1 MSVSSFISKRFFFSK
16 SNWNIV
22 NIISQTAS
30 FVLVIATCSF
40 FIVLS
45 VFSGLKDFGLN
56 YSKAFDPDIKITHN
70 KNKHFNVSNLPLV
83 EITGLSGV
91 NSLSQLVEEKV
102 LLNSEDK
109 NSYGVLNG
117 VDKQYNSVVKI
128 DSILVL
134 GRWIAQAFDDVVVS
148 VTLAEDLSLG
158 LFNYQG
164 GLNVLVPSLGKS
176 NSLLKSSFDSAFF
189 MPTGVFQSADE
200 VDQKNIFT
208 SLSSARELLNLKDNA
223 VSAVIIRSNEG
234 VDGFDLSEKISSIVS
249 DDFVIKTR
257 EELNETYYKMLKTE
271 GVVLNLL
278 MGLILVVAM
287 FNTIGA
293 VIIMIIEKQE
303 NIKTLY
309 KIGATKQQVQN
320 IFFKHGLLLSF
331 SGGVLGLVLGCGVV
345 YVQEEFGLIR
355 LAGTSIPY
363 PVSFDLKNFFLV
375 AGWLLIVALAGSY
388 LAALAAK
395 KIKLER

>member
-91 NSLSQLVEEKV
+91 NSLSQFVEEKV

-109 NSYGVLNG
+109 NSYGVLKG

-134 GRWIAQAFDDVVVS
+134 GRWITQTLDDVVVS

-331 SGGVLGLVLGCGVV
+331 SGGVLGLILGCGVV
-345 YVQEEFGLIR
+345 YVQEGFGLIR

-375 AGWLLIVALAGSY
+375 AGWLLIVALVGSY

>member
-56 YSKAFDPDIKITHN
+56 YSNAFDPDIKITHN

-91 NSLSQLVEEKV
+91 NSLSQFVEEKV

-109 NSYGVLNG
+109 NSYGVLKG

-134 GRWIAQAFDDVVVS
+134 GRWITQTLDDVVVS

-176 NSLLKSSFDSAFF
+176 NSLFKSSFDSAFF

-208 SLSSARELLNLKDNA
+208 SLNSARELLNLKDNA

-331 SGGVLGLVLGCGVV
+331 SGGVLGLILGCGVV

-375 AGWLLIVALAGSY
+375 TGWLLIVALAGSY

>member
-134 GRWIAQAFDDVVVS
+134 GRWITQTLDDVVVS

-331 SGGVLGLVLGCGVV
+331 SGGVLGLILGSGVV
-345 YVQEEFGLIR
+345 YFQEGFGLIR

-375 AGWLLIVALAGSY
+375 AGWLLIVALVGSY

>member
-56 YSKAFDPDIKITHN
+56 YSNAFDPDIKITHN

-91 NSLSQLVEEKV
+91 NSLSQFVEEKV

-109 NSYGVLNG
+109 NSYGVLKG

-134 GRWIAQAFDDVVVS
+134 GRWITQTLDDVVVS

-176 NSLLKSSFDSAFF
+176 NSLFKSSFDSAFF

-208 SLSSARELLNLKDNA
+208 SLNSARELLNLKDNA

-331 SGGVLGLVLGCGVV
+331 SGGVLGLILGCGVV
-345 YVQEEFGLIR
+345 YVQEGFGLIR

-375 AGWLLIVALAGSY
+375 TGWLLIVALAGSY

>member
-56 YSKAFDPDIKITHN
+56 YSNAFDPDIKITHN

-91 NSLSQLVEEKV
+91 NSLSQFVEEKV

-109 NSYGVLNG
+109 NSYGVLKG

-134 GRWIAQAFDDVVVS
+134 GRWITQTLDDVVVS

-176 NSLLKSSFDSAFF
+176 NSLFKSSFDSAFF

-208 SLSSARELLNLKDNA
+208 SLNSARELLNLKDNA

-309 KIGATKQQVQN
+309 KIGASKQQVQN

-331 SGGVLGLVLGCGVV
+331 SGGVLGLILGCGVV
-345 YVQEEFGLIR
+345 YVQEGFGLIR

-375 AGWLLIVALAGSY
+375 TGWLLIVALAGSY

>member
-70 KNKHFNVSNLPLV
+70 KNKHFNVSKLPLV

-134 GRWIAQAFDDVVVS
+134 GRWITQTLDDVVVS

-375 AGWLLIVALAGSY
+375 TGWLLIVALAGSY

>member
-134 GRWIAQAFDDVVVS
+134 GRWITQTLDDVVVS

-345 YVQEEFGLIR
+345 YVQEGFGLIR

-375 AGWLLIVALAGSY
+375 TGWLLIVALVGSY

>member
-109 NSYGVLNG
+109 NSYGVLKG

-134 GRWIAQAFDDVVVS
+134 GRWITQTLDDVVVS

-375 AGWLLIVALAGSY
+375 TGWLLIVALAGSY

>member
-70 KNKHFNVSNLPLV
+70 KSKHFNVSNLPLV

-134 GRWIAQAFDDVVVS
+134 GRWITQTLDDVVVS

-331 SGGVLGLVLGCGVV
+331 SGGVLGLILGCGVV
-345 YVQEEFGLIR
+345 YVQEGFGLIR

-375 AGWLLIVALAGSY
+375 TGWLLIVALAGSY

>member
-56 YSKAFDPDIKITHN
+56 YSNAFDPDIKITHN

-91 NSLSQLVEEKV
+91 NSLSQFVEEKV

-109 NSYGVLNG
+109 NSYGVLKG

-134 GRWIAQAFDDVVVS
+134 GRWITQTLDDVVVS

-176 NSLLKSSFDSAFF
+176 NSLFKSSFDSAFF

-208 SLSSARELLNLKDNA
+208 SLNSARELLNLKDNA

-309 KIGATKQQVQN
+309 KIGASKQQVQN

-375 AGWLLIVALAGSY
+375 TGWLLIVALAGSY

>member
-1 MSVSSFISKRFFFSK
+1 
-16 SNWNIV
+16 
-22 NIISQTAS
+22 
-30 FVLVIATCSF
+30 
-40 FIVLS
+40 
-45 VFSGLKDFGLN
+45 
-56 YSKAFDPDIKITHN
+56 
-70 KNKHFNVSNLPLV
+70 
-83 EITGLSGV
+83 
-91 NSLSQLVEEKV
+91 
-102 LLNSEDK
+102 
-109 NSYGVLNG
+109 
-117 VDKQYNSVVKI
+117 
-128 DSILVL
+128 
-134 GRWIAQAFDDVVVS
+134 
-148 VTLAEDLSLG
+148 
-158 LFNYQG
+158 
-164 GLNVLVPSLGKS
+164 
-176 NSLLKSSFDSAFF
+176 

-375 AGWLLIVALAGSY
+375 AGWLLIVALVGSY

>member
-109 NSYGVLNG
+109 NSYGVLKG

-134 GRWIAQAFDDVVVS
+134 GRWITQTLDDVVVS

-223 VSAVIIRSNEG
+223 VSAVIISSNEG
-234 VDGFDLSEKISSIVS
+234 VDSFDLSEKISSIVS

-375 AGWLLIVALAGSY
+375 AGWLLIVALVGSY

>member
-109 NSYGVLNG
+109 NSYGVLKG

-134 GRWIAQAFDDVVVS
+134 GRWITQTLDDVVVS

-375 AGWLLIVALAGSY
+375 AGWLLIVALVGSY

>member
-91 NSLSQLVEEKV
+91 NSLSQFVEEKV

-134 GRWIAQAFDDVVVS
+134 GRWITQTLDDVVVS

-223 VSAVIIRSNEG
+223 VSAIIIRSNEG
-234 VDGFDLSEKISSIVS
+234 VDRFDLSEKISSIVS

-331 SGGVLGLVLGCGVV
+331 SGGVLGLILGCGVV
-345 YVQEEFGLIR
+345 YVQEGFGLIR

-375 AGWLLIVALAGSY
+375 AGWLLIVAVVGSY

>member
-1 MSVSSFISKRFFFSK
+1 
-16 SNWNIV
+16 
-22 NIISQTAS
+22 
-30 FVLVIATCSF
+30 
-40 FIVLS
+40 
-45 VFSGLKDFGLN
+45 
-56 YSKAFDPDIKITHN
+56 
-70 KNKHFNVSNLPLV
+70 
-83 EITGLSGV
+83 
-91 NSLSQLVEEKV
+91 
-102 LLNSEDK
+102 
-109 NSYGVLNG
+109 
-117 VDKQYNSVVKI
+117 
-128 DSILVL
+128 
-134 GRWIAQAFDDVVVS
+134 
-148 VTLAEDLSLG
+148 
-158 LFNYQG
+158 
-164 GLNVLVPSLGKS
+164 
-176 NSLLKSSFDSAFF
+176 
-189 MPTGVFQSADE
+189 
-200 VDQKNIFT
+200 
-208 SLSSARELLNLKDNA
+208 
-223 VSAVIIRSNEG
+223 
-234 VDGFDLSEKISSIVS
+234 
-249 DDFVIKTR
+249 
-257 EELNETYYKMLKTE
+257 MLKTE

-309 KIGATKQQVQN
+309 KIGASKQQVQN

-375 AGWLLIVALAGSY
+375 TGWLLIVALAGSY